1 MTSEELKRRQEYL
14 KQQRDKLLALKKQ
27 TRENHLT
34 KFTEQQPKARPTS
47 ARTARRM
54 TAGEKVESS
63 SNHDEDKKKF
73 AMRRALAD
81 ALKREVIDK
90 VDE

>member
-1 MTSEELKRRQEYL
+1 MTKEELERREGYL
-14 KQQRDKLLALKKQ
+14 KQQRDKLLAMKRQ
-27 TRENHLT
+27 TREKHLT

-47 ARTARRM
+47 AQTARRV
-54 TAGEKVESS
+54 TAGEKVESAS
-63 SNHDEDKKKF
+63 KNPADDQKKF

-90 VDE
+90 SD